1 MSELHL
7 KFGELLRLEREH
19 QGVALEII
27 SSELKIPE
35 ETLKHLEAG
44 EVSAL
49 PAELYFTLFSRS
61 YAEFLGIDYAKTIE
75 AMREELGEALEPDL
89 PPDERQ
95 KEHKRKGTVSAA
107 SGRGEPDVGAFLKKA
122 GIIAG
127 VIVGAFIIFLVGYFV
142 LFANGTGTGAPGGS
156 TYEETDARGD
166 DGSGPEGGDRYDWN
180 VPTYQPPD
188 SIRLTLIAREES
200 WATVYSDGTQALYRT
215 ISPGR
220 AYAIAAKYRLVVSIG
235 IPRVVD
241 VQLDGQ
247 PAFLADPETGRINRV
262 EVDQTNRDRF
272 LAPRERRPSETVAPA
287 ETPGTPEAPD
297 SVPVTNEAGT
307 L

>member
-1 MSELHL
+1 MSELHV

-44 EVSAL
+44 EVAAL

-75 AMREELGEALEPDL
+75 AMREELGESLEPDL
-89 PPDERQ
+89 PPDVRQ
-95 KEHKRKGTVSAA
+95 KEHKKKGATSAA

-142 LFANGTGTGAPGGS
+142 LFADGTGAGS
-156 TYEETDARGD
+156 AGSSTRGEADATSD
-166 DGSGPEGGDRYDWN
+166 DGSEPAGGDKYNWN

-188 SIRLTLIAREES
+188 SIRLTLTAQEES
-200 WATVYSDGTQALYRT
+200 WATVYSDGAQALYRT
-215 ISPGR
+215 ISPDR

-235 IPRVVD
+235 IPRVVN

-247 PAFLADPETGRINRV
+247 PAYLADPETGRINRV
-262 EVDQTNRDRF
+262 EIDQTNRDQF
-272 LAPRERRPSETVAPA
+272 LTPRERRPRGTAAPT

-297 SVPVTNEAGT
+297 TAPATDEAGT